1 MCLSLTCFPP
11 GRRMQEYWRGC
22 QRLPLRGAAKIFD
35 TSLKKG
41 GKKAPNSSFL
51 DYLWSRGPKDAQGS
65 TSVCY
70 ALSAATRRWSRGPK
84 DVRYPPSVRD
94 ALAGR
99 PAARIV
105 SGDSPP
111 NNRKPCHP
119 EHSVSDFG
127 FHDCRWQSYL
137 RKMRSSFDSLSL
149 LRMTAFLKCLNLCSK
164 RSICR
169 FVYKSH
175 KVFH

>member
-1 MCLSLTCFPP
+1 MAARSVGRGTHSVLTVKFKRSEPFGRPP
-11 GRRMQEYWRGC
+11 LQWHMDCCKLQF
-22 QRLPLRGAAKIFD
+22 QNVF
-35 TSLKKG
+35 
-41 GKKAPNSSFL
+41 
-51 DYLWSRGPKDAQGS
+51 
-65 TSVCY
+65 
-70 ALSAATRRWSRGPK
+70 WSRGPK
-84 DVRYPPSVRD
+84 DVGLLPSVRD

-105 SGDSPP
+105 SGGSLP
-111 NNRKPCHP
+111 NSRKPCHP

-149 LRMTAFLKCLNLCSK
+149 LRRTAFLKCLNLCSK

-175 KVFH
+175 KVFHWTKFL

>member
-1 MCLSLTCFPP
+1 MYQKEPAVLNLEGQCRWDVFCPLLVVVAPDHK
-11 GRRMQEYWRGC
+11 ERGDFL
-22 QRLPLRGAAKIFD
+22 QLLNKE
-35 TSLKKG
+35 G
-41 GKKAPNSSFL
+41 GKKAPNSNFRNS
-51 DYLWSRGPKDAQGS
+51 LWSRGPKDAQGS

-84 DVRYPPSVRD
+84 AVRYPPSVRD

-105 SGDSPP
+105 SGASPP

-137 RKMRSSFDSLSL
+137 RKMRSVVEGSWHRTDCK
-149 LRMTAFLKCLNLCSK
+149 A
-164 RSICR
+164 
-169 FVYKSH
+169 
-175 KVFH
+175 

>member
-1 MCLSLTCFPP
+1 MHQKEPAVLNLEGQRCGDVLCPLLVVVASHHKERGDFLQSLNK
-11 GRRMQEYWRGC
+11 G
-22 QRLPLRGAAKIFD
+22 
-35 TSLKKG
+35 G
-41 GKKAPNSSFL
+41 GKKAPNSNFRNS
-51 DYLWSRGPKDAQGS
+51 LWSRGPKDAQGS
-65 TSVCY
+65 TRVRDV
-70 ALSAATRRWSRGPK
+70 LSAATRRWSRGPK

-105 SGDSPP
+105 SGGSLP
-111 NNRKPCHP
+111 NSRKPCHP

-149 LRMTAFLKCLNLCSK
+149 LRMTAFLKCL
-164 RSICR
+164 
-169 FVYKSH
+169 Y
-175 KVFH
+175 

>member
-1 MCLSLTCFPP
+1 MYKEEPEFVTHGP
-11 GRRMQEYWRGC
+11 RG
-22 QRLPLRGAAKIFD
+22 LPA
-35 TSLKKG
+35 
-41 GKKAPNSSFL
+41 
-51 DYLWSRGPKDAQGS
+51 
-65 TSVCY
+65 
-70 ALSAATRRWSRGPK
+70 
-84 DVRYPPSVRD
+84 
-94 ALAGR
+94 
-99 PAARIV
+99 
-105 SGDSPP
+105 
-111 NNRKPCHP
+111 NNINPCHP

-149 LRMTAFLKCLNLCSK
+149 LRRTAFLKCLNLCSK

>member
-1 MCLSLTCFPP
+1 MCLSLAFIPP

-35 TSLKKG
+35 ASLKKG
-41 GKKAPNSSFL
+41 GKKAPNSSLL

-137 RKMRSSFDSLSL
+137 RKMRSVVEGSWHGMDCKAQ
-149 LRMTAFLKCLNLCSK
+149 RNA
-164 RSICR
+164 
-169 FVYKSH
+169 
-175 KVFH
+175 